1 MIHPSIIVQG
11 EIIRGDKKILKI
23 YTEQND
29 ERQLVQK
36 FININIKLRNQ
47 ILFMNESFNL
57 ASNEIIDQLSK
68 NDVVSLKNV
77 YVRGG
82 SDEKTTIT
90 TIAIDEVS
98 GKNQNLII
106 SRRMIGSLDF
116 YVLEGIATDNQIQE
130 FILER
135 KMNQQEKAEKQ

>member
-1 MIHPSIIVQG
+1 
-11 EIIRGDKKILKI
+11 
-23 YTEQND
+23 
-29 ERQLVQK
+29 
-36 FININIKLRNQ
+36 
-47 ILFMNESFNL
+47 MNESFNL

-135 KMNQQEKAEKQ
+135 KMNQQEKAENQ